1 MAALMA
7 SRSRPP
13 PNAPCPVFAPSA
25 CPLCALIARSIEQG
39 GPFSNVS
46 RPAGSVLL
54 HHGGKIEQLFQVRS
68 GRVRLSIIDASGVER
83 AYAMRGAGSMIGLE
97 GLLGIPAQLDAHV
110 DYAAELAVTKLDAFE
125 RWIDEARVPAL
136 MLTKH
141 VLAEQVRI
149 TAERVLGDGSSEAR
163 AARFAIERRTNPYL
177 SAWLGAPRH
186 VVAGLLAMRPETLSR
201 AMRTLQDQ
209 KVLGQDFEVRD
220 QDAIRRIAKESGNSN
235 DER

>member
-25 CPLCALIARSIEQG
+25 CALCALIARTIEQG
-39 GPFSNVS
+39 GPFQNIA
-46 RPAGSVLL
+46 RPAGSALL
-54 HHGGKIEQLFQVRS
+54 HHGAKVEQLFQVRS
-68 GRVRLSIIDASGVER
+68 GRVRLSIVDTSGGER
-83 AYAMRGAGSMIGLE
+83 AYAMRGAGSIIGLE
-97 GLLGIPAQLDAHV
+97 GLLGMPAQLDAHV
-110 DYAAELAVTKLDAFE
+110 DYAAELAVAKLDAFE
-125 RWIDEARVPAL
+125 RWVEEARVPAL

-149 TAERVLGDGSSEAR
+149 TAERVLGDGSSESR
-163 AARFAIERRTNPYL
+163 TARFALERRTNPYL

-209 KVLGQDFEVRD
+209 KELGADFEVRD
-220 QDAIRRIAKESGNSN
+220 PDALRRIAKESNSSN
-235 DER
+235 GDQ